1 MRGEEDDI
9 KKEQNKTLMISRNMV
24 IWTSVGR

>member
-9 KKEQNKTLMISRNMV
+9 NKKQNKTLMISRNMV

>member
-9 KKEQNKTLMISRNMV
+9 NKKQNKTLMISRNMV
-24 IWTSVGR
+24 IWISVGR